1 MTALAMLAAVLAL
14 SAGGQDAAP
23 QDPPE
28 TRLDD
33 VVVDGRTLRELVR
46 DFTSEVVAPPVGRG
60 PARWDQ
66 KVCVGVANLRR
77 EAAQVIVDRVSA
89 IALEVGLEIG
99 EPGCSPNILILA
111 SEDGKGAAR
120 ALVEA
125 APRAFRP
132 GYAGASRSVRQLQ
145 LFQDSDAA
153 VRWWHVSLPTMS
165 DTRVAAVRL
174 PGEAAPYIYQDGSR
188 LTTRIQNDL
197 RRAFVVV
204 DLSQMEGVTFQQL
217 GDYVGMVAMA
227 QIDPDADT
235 RAYDTIL
242 NLFDADRRVS
252 GATQWDVSYLGS
264 LYDAEFNARR
274 PEHQVGRVA
283 SAMTRDQER
292 ERRQTTDEDAE

>member
-1 MTALAMLAAVLAL
+1 MTVLAMLAAVLAL

-60 PARWDQ
+60 AARWDQ

-132 GYAGASRSVRQLQ
+132 GYAGASRSVRQLE

-204 DLSQMEGVTFQQL
+204 DLSKMEGITFQQL

-235 RAYDTIL
+235 RGYDTIL
-242 NLFDADRRVS
+242 NLFDTDRRVS

-274 PEHQVGRVA
+274 AEHQVGRVA

>member
-1 MTALAMLAAVLAL
+1 MTVLAMLAAVLAL

-132 GYAGASRSVRQLQ
+132 GYAGASRSVRQLE

-165 DTRVAAVRL
+165 DIRVAAVRL

-204 DLSQMEGVTFQQL
+204 DLSKMEGITFQQL

-235 RAYDTIL
+235 RGYDTIL
-242 NLFDADRRVS
+242 NLFDTDRRVS

-274 PEHQVGRVA
+274 AEHQVGRVA

>member
-1 MTALAMLAAVLAL
+1 MTVLAMLAAVLAL

-132 GYAGASRSVRQLQ
+132 GYAGASRSVRQLE

-204 DLSQMEGVTFQQL
+204 DLSKMEGITFQQL

-235 RAYDTIL
+235 RGYDTIL
-242 NLFDADRRVS
+242 NLFDTDRRVS

-274 PEHQVGRVA
+274 AEHQVGRVA

>member
-1 MTALAMLAAVLAL
+1 MTALAILAAVLAL

-89 IALEVGLEIG
+89 IALGVGLEIG

-132 GYAGASRSVRQLQ
+132 GYAGASRSVRQLER
-145 LFQDSDAA
+145 FQDSDAA

-204 DLSQMEGVTFQQL
+204 DLSKMEGITFQQL

-235 RAYDTIL
+235 RGYDTIL
-242 NLFDADRRVS
+242 NLFDTDRRVS

-274 PEHQVGRVA
+274 AEHQVGRVA

>member
-1 MTALAMLAAVLAL
+1 MTVLAMLAAVLAL

-120 ALVEA
+120 AMVEA

-132 GYAGASRSVRQLQ
+132 GYAGASRSVRQLE

-204 DLSQMEGVTFQQL
+204 DLSKMEGITFQQL

-235 RAYDTIL
+235 RGYDTIL
-242 NLFDADRRVS
+242 NLFDTDRRVS

-274 PEHQVGRVA
+274 AEHQVGRVA

>member
-132 GYAGASRSVRQLQ
+132 GYAGASRSVRQLER
-145 LFQDSDAA
+145 FQDSDAA

-204 DLSQMEGVTFQQL
+204 DLSKMEGITFQQL

-274 PEHQVGRVA
+274 AEHQVGRVA
-283 SAMTRDQER
+283 SAMTRDQEH
-292 ERRQTTDEDAE
+292 ERRQTTNEDAE